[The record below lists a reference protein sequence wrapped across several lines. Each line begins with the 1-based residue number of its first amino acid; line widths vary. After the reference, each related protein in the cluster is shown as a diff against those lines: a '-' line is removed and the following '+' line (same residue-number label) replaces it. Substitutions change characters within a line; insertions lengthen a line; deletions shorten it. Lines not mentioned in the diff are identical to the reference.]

1 MYFYMSFGV
10 LEYIKRE
17 GTLIS
22 VEKKGGKISR
32 DLKTSEEFW
41 VKSNKK
47 F

>member
-22 VEKKGGKISR
+22 VEKKGKNFKR
-32 DLKTSEEFW
+32 FE
-41 VKSNKK
+41 NQ
-47 F
+47 